1 MPSSALGQQFEGAVN
16 GGVADARVFLLHQA
30 VEFVGGKMI
39 AGFQEGVQDD
49 VALSGLLQANALEVA
64 MQDLLG
70 LADHLAG
77 DRGLIIDALVE
88 HGGGQRVRIS
98 PGHIENE
105 IHFQQ
110 RSADWTWATIKGS
123 S

>member
-1 MPSSALGQQFEGAVN
+1 
-16 GGVADARVFLLHQA
+16 
-30 VEFVGGKMI
+30 
-39 AGFQEGVQDD
+39 
-49 VALSGLLQANALEVA
+49 VA

-77 DRGLIIDALVE
+77 NRGLIIDALLQ

-98 PGHIENE
+98 PGLIENE

-110 RSADWTWATIKGS
+110 PSGAGTWATIKGS